1 MMNQI
6 GFQVD
11 KSLSC
16 YKKAKF
22 IDFSLRFWVCSLYKT
37 GPFFQVDCQQPN
49 NISEVGNFD
58 ILIC

>member
-6 GFQVD
+6 GLQVD

-22 IDFSLRFWVCSLYKT
+22 IDFSLRFWVCSIYKT

-49 NISEVGNFD
+49 K
-58 ILIC
+58 